1 MEIKGE
7 VQDIIYK
14 NEINSYT
21 IATFK
26 TSEEET
32 TVVGYLPFINSG
44 DTLKVNGVFIEH
56 QEYGRQ
62 FKIETFEKIMPQTLD
77 ALERYLA
84 NGTIKGIGPA
94 TAKKIVGTFGE
105 ETINIFK
112 FEPKMLSNIKG
123 ITEEKAISI
132 AEEFIAN
139 WEIWQLVGFLDKFG
153 VGPQSAEKIYKTLG
167 TNAIEEIEANP
178 YILVDLV
185 NKVDFTQI
193 DKMALGIGIEYN
205 NDKRI
210 KSGIKHAL
218 RLSTYNGHSTV
229 AYENLVQFVSTLLGV
244 NEEYVEENIIN
255 LKAKNE
261 IIIEERENGEKL
273 EEWVYLEEFYNAEK
287 NIANKL
293 ISLKEGRN
301 IKKINGFDR
310 KIKTLEKHSD
320 IELSEKQL
328 EAVRAINDNNV
339 CVITGGP
346 GTGKT
351 TIIKTILELY
361 KQEGKK
367 VVLCAPTGRAAKRMS
382 ETTGEDAKT
391 LHRLLELGKIVSDDS
406 QNINTD
412 LAITPID
419 ADIIIVDEVSMVDLF
434 LMNYLVKGIYQGS
447 KLVLVGDVDQLPSVG
462 PGNVL
467 KDIINSE
474 AIVTIVLNKIFR
486 QAAKSKIILN
496 SHKVNEG
503 KSFIGTEY
511 EKDIL
516 EDFFYIS
523 ENSKTK
529 ILDNVISLSTGR
541 LKKYGNYDFLK
552 SIQVITPTKKGELGT
567 KELNKLLQEKINPY
581 QEEKKEKKYGD
592 IIFRENDRIMQIKN
606 NYDIYWEKNN
616 DEVEYGSGVFNGE
629 FGTIIKINESEKQI
643 KIKFDDEKVAWY
655 QYTDLDQI
663 EHAYAI
669 TVHKAQRK

>member
-105 ETINIFK
+105 ETINIFR

-185 NKVDFTQI
+185 NKIDFTQI

-229 AYENLVQFVSTLLGV
+229 AYENLVQFVSNLLGV
-244 NEEYVEENIIN
+244 NGEYVEENIIN

-406 QNINTD
+406 QDINTD

-592 IIFRENDRIMQIKN
+592 IIYRENDRIMQIKN

>member
-94 TAKKIVGTFGE
+94 TAKKIVETFGE

-167 TNAIEEIEANP
+167 TNAIEEIETNP

-185 NKVDFTQI
+185 NRVDFTQI

-229 AYENLVQFVSTLLGV
+229 AYENLVQFVSNLLGV
-244 NEEYVEENIIN
+244 NGEYVEENIIN

-261 IIIEERENGEKL
+261 IIIEERENDEKL
-273 EEWVYLEEFYNAEK
+273 DEWVYLEEFYNAEK

-406 QNINTD
+406 QDINTD

-606 NYDIYWEKNN
+606 NYDIYWEKNS